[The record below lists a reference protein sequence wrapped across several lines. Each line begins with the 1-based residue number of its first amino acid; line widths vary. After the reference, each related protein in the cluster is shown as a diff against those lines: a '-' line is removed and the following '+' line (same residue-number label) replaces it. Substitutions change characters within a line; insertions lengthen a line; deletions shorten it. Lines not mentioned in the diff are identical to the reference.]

1 MEEKI
6 NQCMG
11 IMEQRFMEQLQQQQ
25 QIQRAL
31 EEKLMS
37 MQ

>member
-1 MEEKI
+1 
-6 NQCMG
+6 MG